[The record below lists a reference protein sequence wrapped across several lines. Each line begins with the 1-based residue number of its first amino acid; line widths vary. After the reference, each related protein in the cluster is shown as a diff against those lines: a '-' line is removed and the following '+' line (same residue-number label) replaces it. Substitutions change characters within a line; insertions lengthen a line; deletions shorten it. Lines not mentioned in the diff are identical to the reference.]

1 MHFDG
6 GKMAKQNMINK
17 LNAILETSHLLN
29 TAHDVDY
36 ILESLLSKSIELI
49 EGGDYGVIFLYNPV
63 STYLEVKSYVGFTK
77 EVEGIQLKPGESM
90 TGVAFANESP
100 MFYDSSEKVTAYM
113 SNMTPSNKHLLNL
126 ATAKKLHTLKGSI
139 ACPLIYKDECIG
151 TIVIDNFFNHEPLQ
165 REDVSILEAISV
177 QATIAIINARN
188 YEKEIDT
195 NNKLETYNR
204 MLKEEK
210 DKYQYSTKLH
220 TKFTDMVLM
229 GYSIKEIISEISTLM
244 HCDVMLI
251 DLFYNMRASSFIHDE
266 FRSYLSKFEV
276 SIREKLTKQ
285 NLTYH
290 LFEQTGHYIH
300 YFPILVNQEILG
312 WLCVLSPSTEFSELN
327 QITIEKG
334 STTLALELLKL
345 NELNDMEQSFKGD
358 FLDALL
364 LNQNHAYLNKCAKEF
379 NFDFNLPHQIAYIGS
394 DTLAQRLQDE
404 PFRKHAKR
412 YINYYYQILDHALSL
427 SFPGSI
433 ALIKDQFI
441 VVIFELANGECNQK
455 IKDFFKQFINDIDH
469 LREQKDKM
477 APLYIG
483 VSQIVTN
490 LDDFHNAFK
499 NAQHS
504 LRILKKI
511 KPSERCLFFVDLE
524 VKQLLINNDTETL
537 KIFLDKV
544 LGNLLY
550 YEKKSRDE
558 FLETLS
564 MYIRSNGN
572 WTYTKENLHI
582 HGNTLNYRLTR
593 ISELLNVNLN
603 DYQQRLKIQI
613 AYEIIDILSINT

>member
-1 MHFDG
+1 
-6 GKMAKQNMINK
+6 MIYK
-17 LNAILETSHLLN
+17 LNTILETSHLLN
-29 TAHDVDY
+29 TTHNVDY

-49 EGGDYGVIFLYNPV
+49 EGGDYGIIFLYNPL

-90 TGVAFANESP
+90 TGVAFVNESP
-100 MFYDSSEKVTAYM
+100 MFYDSSEKVTSYM
-113 SNMTPSNKHLLNL
+113 SNMTQYNRHLLEC
-126 ATAKKLHTLKGSI
+126 ATAKKLHTLKSSI
-139 ACPLIYKDECIG
+139 ACPLIYQNECIG
-151 TIVIDNFFNHEPLQ
+151 TIVIDNFINHEPLV
-165 REDVSILEAISV
+165 REDVFILEAISV

-188 YEKEIDT
+188 YEKELDN
-195 NNKLETYNR
+195 NNKLENYNR

-229 GYSIKEIISEISTLM
+229 GYSIKEIINEISVLL

-251 DLFYNMRASSFIHDE
+251 DLFYNMRASAFVHTE
-266 FRSYLSKFEV
+266 YRSLLSKFEF
-276 SIREKLTKQ
+276 SIREKLAKD
-285 NLTYH
+285 NLNYH
-290 LFEQTGHYIH
+290 LFHDTDHYIH
-300 YFPILVNQEILG
+300 YFPIQVNQDILG
-312 WLCVLSPSTEFSELN
+312 WLCILSPSTHFSELD

-364 LNQNHAYLNKCAKEF
+364 LNQNHAYLHKCAKEF
-379 NFDFNLPHQIAYIGS
+379 NFNFKHAHQIAYIGS
-394 DTLAQRLQDE
+394 DTLAKRLQDE

-412 YINYYYQILDHALSL
+412 YINYYYQILDRALSE

-441 VVIFELANGECNQK
+441 VVIFELSSGECHQK
-455 IKDFFKQFINDIDH
+455 IRDFFKQFINDTDH
-469 LREQKDKM
+469 LRNQKEKM

-483 VSQIVTN
+483 VSQIVTK

-504 LRILKKI
+504 LRILKKL

-537 KIFLDKV
+537 KKFLEKV
-544 LGNLLY
+544 LGNLLHY
-550 YEKKSRDE
+550 DKKSRDE
-558 FLETLS
+558 FLETLN

-613 AYEIIDILSINT
+613 AYEIMDILSIHT